1 MHRLLSRIALFAVL
15 AAMSAPGWTADFC
28 ASIDAPERLLFAGE
42 GYRLVAAERCGQVE
56 SRRFRA
62 GGEGERRELLWRRY
76 LGDVAAER
84 FLRGYVESLA
94 HISIGRPDLRAREL
108 PGEPVSDYLV
118 EARTLG
124 VGAGRAG
131 YRLYRLVAREGAPM
145 ETFEFRYRFPERDV
159 SAGPDLTARIEAWR
173 RGIVELDPGR

>member
-1 MHRLLSRIALFAVL
+1 MHRLLFRIALFAAL
-15 AAMSAPGWTADFC
+15 AAVTGPGWTAEFC
-28 ASIDAPERLLFAGE
+28 AAIDAPEHLAFAGE
-42 GYRLVAAERCGQVE
+42 RYRLVAAERCGRVE
-56 SRRFRA
+56 TRRFRA
-62 GGEGERRELLWRRY
+62 VDEGERHELLWRRY

-124 VGAGRAG
+124 VGAGRPG

-145 ETFEFRYRFPERDV
+145 ETFEFRYRSPEGDV
-159 SAGPDLTARIEAWR
+159 SAVPDLTARIEVWR
-173 RGIVELDPGR
+173 RGIAELDPGL